1 MSNPTMTLTGS
12 QLKRWLRAYLAQL
25 LGVTDAEVDPAFSFE
40 LYGLDS
46 TAAVGLSGDL
56 SDLLGREFETG
67 LAYDYP
73 SIDALVDHLV
83 SSRVVAPG

>member
-1 MSNPTMTLTGS
+1 MEQNPDAITRDEL
-12 QLKRWLRAYLAQL
+12 REWLATYLAQL
-25 LGVTDAEVDPAFSFE
+25 LGMEAAEVDPDFSFE

-56 SDLLGREFETG
+56 SALLGREFDTV

-73 SIDALVDHLV
+73 NINALLDQLT
-83 SSRVVAPG
+83 AIGAIEA